1 MKIEE
6 PTQSEIEFYSQFK
19 SYRLV
24 NGHNGMQYISI
35 SGADTKSVLSHSDI
49 QRRYIQFC
57 DRSLEKGDLIGL
69 SFAEF
74 IDIINS
80 ECTYCGEIGNGS
92 VDRIDSGKGYTIDNS
107 QPCCKTCNMMKY
119 TLSDLAFKEQI
130 NKIAKNLSTRKK

>member
-19 SYRLV
+19 SFRLI
-24 NGHNGMQYISI
+24 NARDGLTYLQI
-35 SGADTKSVLSHSDI
+35 SGNGTKSALSLSDM
-49 QRRYIQFC
+49 QRRFIKFC
-57 DRSLEKGDLIGL
+57 DRSREKGDLIGL

-74 IDIINS
+74 IEIINS

-92 VDRIDSGKGYTIDNS
+92 VDRIDSSIGYTVANS

-130 NKIAKNLSTRKK
+130 NKIAKNLSTRQM